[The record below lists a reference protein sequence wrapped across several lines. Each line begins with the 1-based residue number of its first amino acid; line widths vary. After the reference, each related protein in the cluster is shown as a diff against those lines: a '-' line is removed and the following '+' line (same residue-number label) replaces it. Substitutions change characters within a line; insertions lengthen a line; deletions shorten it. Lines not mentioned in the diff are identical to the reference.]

1 MPCPNPPSRL
11 SRARLTLPCFS
22 GLVLAT
28 VVASA
33 TGMFMLGAWILVAEA
48 AALLG
53 ASLEVALERH
63 SRMGVLEAA
72 GTEERRARAEFELNH
87 YGAHLFDARLLR
99 FLGNALLVAG
109 VAYLAFHDSLGSLA
123 DIPWGRLGVVLV
135 ITFGLAFVLNEIVVR
150 QVGRR
155 DADRVV
161 LASLPMLRVM
171 RYAFAPVRWPIVMF
185 VRLVFRVDLGG
196 EASSARQ
203 EVLESVEEGEREGSL
218 TRSEA
223 DMIESI
229 MDFGDST
236 VKDVMTSRADMV
248 MLPMGATVDQGIHE
262 ITENGVSRVP
272 VFEKDRDHVVGV
284 LYARD
289 LLSHWRDPRARARE
303 DEEGVLLVASVM
315 RDKPFF
321 VPETKGIGDLL
332 TEMRARRIHLA
343 VVVDEFGGT
352 SGLVTIE
359 DLLEEIVG
367 EIRDEYDDDEVDE
380 PPTKP
385 AKPPVEPVDIEGRT
399 PIEEVNRML
408 AVTLPV
414 EEDFETIGGL
424 VFHQLGSVPEAGNQL
439 EIEGVA
445 VTVLEADERTV
456 QRVRVQRRPDLLAE

>member
-1 MPCPNPPSRL
+1 
-11 SRARLTLPCFS
+11 
-22 GLVLAT
+22 
-28 VVASA
+28 
-33 TGMFMLGAWILVAEA
+33 
-48 AALLG
+48 
-53 ASLEVALERH
+53 
-63 SRMGVLEAA
+63 
-72 GTEERRARAEFELNH
+72 
-87 YGAHLFDARLLR
+87 
-99 FLGNALLVAG
+99 
-109 VAYLAFHDSLGSLA
+109 
-123 DIPWGRLGVVLV
+123 
-135 ITFGLAFVLNEIVVR
+135 
-150 QVGRR
+150 
-155 DADRVV
+155 
-161 LASLPMLRVM
+161 
-171 RYAFAPVRWPIVMF
+171 
-185 VRLVFRVDLGG
+185 
-196 EASSARQ
+196 
-203 EVLESVEEGEREGSL
+203 
-218 TRSEA
+218 
-223 DMIESI
+223 MIESI
-229 MDFGDST
+229 MDFGEST
-236 VKDVMTSRADMV
+236 VRDVMTSRADMV
-248 MLPMGATVDQGIHE
+248 MLPVGATVDEGIHE

-303 DEEGVLLVASVM
+303 DEEGALLVASVM

-380 PPTKP
+380 PPIKP
-385 AKPPVEPVDIEGRT
+385 TAPPVEPVDIEGRT

-408 AVTLPV
+408 DVALPV

-445 VTVLEADERTV
+445 VTILEADERTV
-456 QRVRVQRRPDLLAE
+456 QRVRVQRRPDLLDGLLAE

>member
-1 MPCPNPPSRL
+1 M
-11 SRARLTLPCFS
+11 
-22 GLVLAT
+22 LAT
-28 VVASA
+28 
-33 TGMFMLGAWILVAEA
+33 WILVAEA
-48 AALLG
+48 AALIG

-63 SRMGVLEAA
+63 SRAGVLDAA
-72 GTEERRARAEFELNH
+72 GTDERRAQAEAELRH

-109 VAYLAFHDSLGSLA
+109 VAYLAFRDSLGSVEG
-123 DIPWGRLGVVLV
+123 IPWSRLGLVLA
-135 ITFGLAFVLNEIVVR
+135 ITFGLAFLLNEIVVR

-155 DADRVV
+155 DPDRVV
-161 LASLPMLRVM
+161 LGSLPILRAL
-171 RYAFAPVRWPIVMF
+171 RYAFAPVRWPIVQL
-185 VRLVFRVDLGG
+185 VRLIFRVDLDG
-196 EASSARQ
+196 AAASARQ

-223 DMIESI
+223 HMIESI
-229 MDFGDST
+229 MDFGEST
-236 VKDVMTSRADMV
+236 VKDVMTTRADMV
-248 MLPMGATVDQGIHE
+248 MLPVSATADEGIQH
-262 ITENGVSRVP
+262 ITEHGVSRVP
-272 VFEKDRDHVVGV
+272 VYEKDRDHVVGV

-303 DEEGVLLVASVM
+303 GDEDALLVSSVM

-321 VPETKGIGDLL
+321 VPETKAIGDLL
-332 TEMRARRIHLA
+332 AEMRARRIHLA
-343 VVVDEFGGT
+343 VVVDEYGGT
-352 SGLVTIE
+352 AGLVTIE

-367 EIRDEYDDDEVDE
+367 EIRDEYDEDEVDE
-380 PPTKP
+380 PPTP
-385 AKPPVEPVDIEGRT
+385 MGRPTLEPMDLEGRT
-399 PIEEVNRML
+399 PIEEINRLL

-456 QRVRVQRRPDLLAE
+456 QLVRVQRQPELLDE

>member
-1 MPCPNPPSRL
+1 MFL
-11 SRARLTLPCFS
+11 
-22 GLVLAT
+22 LAT
-28 VVASA
+28 
-33 TGMFMLGAWILVAEA
+33 WILIAEA

-63 SRMGVLEAA
+63 SRAGVLDAA
-72 GTEERRARAEFELNH
+72 GTDARRVRAEAELNF

-109 VAYLAFHDSLGSLA
+109 VAYLAFHDSLGSLG
-123 DIPWGRLGVVLV
+123 DIPWGRLGLVLA

-155 DADRVV
+155 DPDRVV
-161 LASLPMLRVM
+161 LASLPSLRVV
-171 RYAFAPVRWPIVMF
+171 RYLFMPVRWPIVML
-185 VRLVFRVDLGG
+185 VRLVFRVDLEG
-196 EASSARQ
+196 AATSARQ

-218 TRSEA
+218 TRTEA

-229 MDFGDST
+229 MDFGEST
-236 VKDVMTSRADMV
+236 VREVMTTRADMV
-248 MLPMGATVDQGIHE
+248 MLAVSATADEGIQQ

-272 VFEKDRDHVVGV
+272 VYEKDRDHVVGV

-289 LLSHWRDPRARARE
+289 LLSHWRDPRARAQE
-303 DEEGVLLVASVM
+303 DAEGVLLASSVM

-343 VVVDEFGGT
+343 IVVDEFGGT
-352 SGLVTIE
+352 AGLVTIE

-367 EIRDEYDDDEVDE
+367 EIRDEYDEDEVDE
-380 PPTKP
+380 PPAPTGAP
-385 AKPPVEPVDIEGRT
+385 TLEPMDIEGRT
-399 PIEEVNRML
+399 PIEEVNRLL
-408 AVTLPV
+408 AVALPV

-424 VFHQLGSVPEAGNQL
+424 VFHQFGNVPEAGNQL
-439 EIEGVA
+439 EIAGVA

-456 QRVRVQRRPDLLAE
+456 QLVRVQRQPDLLEE